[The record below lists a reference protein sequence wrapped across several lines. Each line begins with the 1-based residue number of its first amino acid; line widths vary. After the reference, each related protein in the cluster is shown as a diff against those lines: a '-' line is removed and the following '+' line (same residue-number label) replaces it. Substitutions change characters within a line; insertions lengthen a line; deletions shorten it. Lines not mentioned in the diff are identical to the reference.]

1 MGRKLTN
8 IEFIDKAVKIHGDKS
23 SLNVLFADKYGNDV
37 PDSYITTSIISDILN
52 EYELL
57 KIF

>member
-23 SLNVLFADKYGNDV
+23 SLNVLFADKYG
-37 PDSYITTSIISDILN
+37 Y
-52 EYELL
+52 
-57 KIF
+57 